1 MSAEFKY
8 NVVFI
13 CPEIIKDKANQLA
26 CIIGSTIADINTFN
40 LINYEDADLNKYS
53 VIGTVARQDF
63 IDRQQSG
70 VPETLPPWAQGCN
83 REEAVEVF
91 NNINQVGGLQF
102 FVNVPIQDCI
112 DSMGLVKIEE
122 SFGE

>member
-1 MSAEFKY
+1 MSTEFKY

-26 CIIGSTIADINTFN
+26 CIMGSSIADITTFN

-53 VIGTVARQDF
+53 VIGTVARQEF
-63 IDRQQSG
+63 INMQQSG
-70 VPETLPPWAQGCN
+70 VPEILPSWAQGCN

-112 DSMGLVKIEE
+112 ESMGLTKIEE
-122 SFGE
+122 NIE